1 MSGITVYT
9 KPHCQQCRSTF
20 RALDKAGLDY
30 TAVDISVDIS
40 VDTEARDY
48 VLALG
53 YLSAPVVV
61 ADADTHWSGYRDD
74 RLAELV
80 TSAA

>member
-9 KPHCQQCRSTF
+9 RPHCQQCRSTF

-30 TAVDISVDIS
+30 TAVDLS

-53 YLSAPVVV
+53 YLAAPVVV
-61 ADADTHWSGYRDD
+61 AGPDTHWSGHRVT
-74 RLAELV
+74 RIEQLV
-80 TSAA
+80 AAAA

>member
-1 MSGITVYT
+1 MPGITVYT
-9 KPHCQQCRSTF
+9 KPNCQQCRATF

-30 TAVDISVDIS
+30 TAVDISA
-40 VDTEARDY
+40 DTEARDY

-53 YLSAPVVV
+53 YLAAPVVV
-61 ADADTHWSGYRDD
+61 VDADTHWSGYRDD

-80 TSAA
+80 AASAA

>member
-9 KPHCQQCRSTF
+9 KPNCQQCRATF

-30 TAVDISVDIS
+30 TAVDISA
-40 VDTEARDY
+40 DTEARDY

-53 YLSAPVVV
+53 YLAAPVVV
-61 ADADTHWSGYRDD
+61 AGPDTHWSGHRVS
-74 RLAELV
+74 RIEQLAAA
-80 TSAA
+80 SAA

>member
-9 KPHCQQCRSTF
+9 KPNCQQCRSTF

-30 TAVDISVDIS
+30 TAVDISA
-40 VDTEARDY
+40 DTEARDY

-61 ADADTHWSGYRDD
+61 AGPDTHWSGHRVTRIDE
-74 RLAELV
+74 LA
-80 TSAA
+80 AAA

>member
-9 KPHCQQCRSTF
+9 KPNCQQCRSTF

-30 TAVDISVDIS
+30 TAVDISVD
-40 VDTEARDY
+40 TEARDY

-53 YLSAPVVV
+53 YLAAPVVV
-61 ADADTHWSGYRDD
+61 AGPDTHWSGHRVSRIDE
-74 RLAELV
+74 LA
-80 TSAA
+80 AAAA

>member
-9 KPHCQQCRSTF
+9 KPNCQQCRATF

-30 TAVDISVDIS
+30 TAVDISVD
-40 VDTEARDY
+40 TEARDY

-53 YLSAPVVV
+53 YLAAPVVV
-61 ADADTHWSGYRDD
+61 AGPDTHWSGHRVSRID
-74 RLAELV
+74 ELV
-80 TSAA
+80 AAAA

>member
-30 TAVDISVDIS
+30 TAVDISVD
-40 VDTEARDY
+40 TEARDY
-48 VLALG
+48 VMALG
-53 YLSAPVVV
+53 YLAAPVVV
-61 ADADTHWSGYRDD
+61 VDPDTHWSGYRDD
-74 RLAELV
+74 RIAELAAS
-80 TSAA
+80 SAA

>member
-9 KPHCQQCRSTF
+9 KPNCQQCRATF

-30 TAVDISVDIS
+30 TAVDISVD
-40 VDTEARDY
+40 TEARDY

-53 YLSAPVVV
+53 YLAAPVVV
-61 ADADTHWSGYRDD
+61 AGPDTHWAGHRVT
-74 RLAELV
+74 RIEQLV
-80 TSAA
+80 AAAA

>member
-1 MSGITVYT
+1 MPGITVYT
-9 KPHCQQCRSTF
+9 KPNCQQCRATF

-30 TAVDISVDIS
+30 TTVDISI
-40 VDTEARDY
+40 DTEARDY

-61 ADADTHWSGYRDD
+61 AGPDTHWSGHRDS
-74 RLAELV
+74 RITALA
-80 TSAA
+80 AA

>member
-9 KPHCQQCRSTF
+9 KPNCQQCRATF

-30 TAVDISVDIS
+30 TAVDISVD
-40 VDTEARDY
+40 TEARDY

-53 YLSAPVVV
+53 YLAAPVVV
-61 ADADTHWSGYRDD
+61 VGPDTHWSGHRTS
-74 RLAELV
+74 RIEQLA
-80 TSAA
+80 AAAA

>member
-30 TAVDISVDIS
+30 TAVDISVD
-40 VDTEARDY
+40 TEARESQCGCQHGR
-48 VLALG
+48 V
-53 YLSAPVVV
+53 S
-61 ADADTHWSGYRDD
+61 DA
-74 RLAELV
+74 A
-80 TSAA
+80 